1 MKIGIQPLLPTG
13 NYLNKRYSIEQD
25 FPDNSHPADNF
36 KYLHELVIAIH
47 MSEYPL
53 LYKDGKPLYSNFSS
67 YKGEEEPVI
76 QKREDKKLT
85 GFEYWTNEINQ
96 CTTIEKPNG
105 IESFRTIADSNPKLK
120 EIFNN
125 RLKELQNAAQ

>member
-25 FPDNSHPADNF
+25 FPDDSHPADNF

-76 QKREDKKLT
+76 QKRVAATEPASTEAGIIASIYTCTELKVLESYKMIAKK
-85 GFEYWTNEINQ
+85 YPAIQ
-96 CTTIEKPNG
+96 
-105 IESFRTIADSNPKLK
+105 AAYDQQ
-120 EIFNN
+120 
-125 RLKELQNAAQ
+125 LQKITA